1 LVGNTWELNNQHGC
15 LIAGVVGATVVGD
28 VAKNNGQS
36 GAGYSGFSVTQVPA
50 VRRSSN
56 VVVTAP
62 RALDDQGTAT
72 QSNAVSV
79 AASDV
84 VKISDPVMY
93 GNLTNNRVVI
103 TSGVTQTSVSGDGVD
118 GATVKR
124 GSITTGNVLASSQS
138 TVTFTFTTPFY
149 AVPNW
154 ANASVL
160 VASGT
165 RYLKVQHV
173 QALTVNVIQVLVSN
187 DTALDITGTLYVEV
201 EVQ

>member
-1 LVGNTWELNNQHGC
+1 
-15 LIAGVVGATVVGD
+15 
-28 VAKNNGQS
+28 
-36 GAGYSGFSVTQVPA
+36 
-50 VRRSSN
+50 
-56 VVVTAP
+56 VVTAP